1 MRSVLMEVDMAEA
14 GHEHGLSRRSFVTGV
29 MGFLG
34 GIIAAV
40 IGIPAIGY
48 LISPGLKVE
57 SADEWVPLGLFEDIP
72 MGEPKLF
79 SFTLTKRVGWETT
92 ARSFGIYVVRNE
104 DDSLELF
111 SNVCTHLSCRV
122 AWNADRQLFACP
134 CHDAAFAIDGSVV
147 DGPPPRPLDSF
158 EHRIEDDGTL
168 MVHLVEG

>member
-1 MRSVLMEVDMAEA
+1 MSEA

-29 MGFLG
+29 VSFLG

-48 LISPGLKVE
+48 LISPGLKIE
-57 SADEWVPLGLFEDIP
+57 SSDEWVPLGLFEELPI
-72 MGEPKLF
+72 GEPRLF
-79 SFTLTKRVGWETT
+79 SFTRTKRVGWETT
-92 ARSFGIYVVRNE
+92 ASTYGIYVIRYE
-104 DDSLELF
+104 DDSLDLL

-122 AWNADRQLFACP
+122 AWDGDNQQFACP
-134 CHDAAFAIDGSVV
+134 CHEAFFGIDGEVL

-158 EHRIEDDGTL
+158 EHRIEEDGTL

>member
-1 MRSVLMEVDMAEA
+1 MEVDMSEA

-29 MGFLG
+29 VGFLG
-34 GIIAAV
+34 SIIAAV

-72 MGEPKLF
+72 IGEPKLF
-79 SFTLTKRVGWETT
+79 SFTRTKRVGWETT
-92 ARSFGIYVVRNE
+92 ASSYGIYVIRHE
-104 DDSLELF
+104 DDSVDLL

-122 AWNADRQLFACP
+122 AWNSDVQEFDCP
-134 CHDAAFAIDGSVV
+134 CHDAAFAIDGTVIS
-147 DGPPPRPLDSF
+147 GPPPRPMDKF
-158 EHRIEDDGTL
+158 EHRIEEDGTL